1 MRAAKKRI
9 HLGERRKGGFFSS
22 RKPPELNTL
31 SGGLCP
37 SKRT

>member
-9 HLGERRKGGFFSS
+9 YLGERRKGGFFGS
-22 RKPPELNTL
+22 RKPPALNTL

-37 SKRT
+37 SRRT